1 MMCITTS
8 WIFQEAMKYFIDINK
23 VRLFDT
29 GILQVQHC
37 LPKIAQSLKSN
48 STEI

>member
-1 MMCITTS
+1 MCITTS
-8 WIFQEAMKYFIDINK
+8 WICQEDMKCFTDINK
-23 VRLFDT
+23 ARLFDT
-29 GILQVQHC
+29 GILQVQHS